1 MSTEDSTQRYP
12 LFRHKKGLGY
22 TLRAAFVKGSKGR
35 AQEKMVY
42 GDQGEQN

>member
-12 LFRHKKGLGY
+12 LFRHKKDLGY

-42 GDQGEQN
+42 GDRGEQN